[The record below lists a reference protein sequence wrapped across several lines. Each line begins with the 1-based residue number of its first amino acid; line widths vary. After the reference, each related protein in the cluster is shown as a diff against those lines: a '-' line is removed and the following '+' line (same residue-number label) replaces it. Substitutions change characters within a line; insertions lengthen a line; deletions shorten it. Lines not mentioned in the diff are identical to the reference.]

1 MAAGFPRSVTARRR
15 DTADNDNDD
24 DDDDGADVVDDDDP
38 AAPEILQPDDTRR
51 GGCGGRGGLLLHTG
65 ALLPELKQP
74 SPTLTSYIPEKTP
87 TTTKKINL
95 TSFFLSFRLGTL
107 GCISDHALDI
117 ALSSIRILL
126 Y

>member
-24 DDDDGADVVDDDDP
+24 DDDGADVVDDDDP
-38 AAPEILQPDDTRR
+38 AAPEILQPDGTKR

-74 SPTLTSYIPEKTP
+74 SLTLTSYIPEKNTHYYQESQL
-87 TTTKKINL
+87 NFL
-95 TSFFLSFRLGTL
+95 LSFFSTRNFRM
-107 GCISDHALDI
+107 
-117 ALSSIRILL
+117 